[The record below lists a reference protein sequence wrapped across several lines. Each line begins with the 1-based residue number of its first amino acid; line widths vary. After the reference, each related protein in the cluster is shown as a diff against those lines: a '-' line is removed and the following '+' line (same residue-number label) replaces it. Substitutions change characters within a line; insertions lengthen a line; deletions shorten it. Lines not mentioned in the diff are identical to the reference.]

1 MNIDGKLDLFK
12 NFISENKL
20 GKNNVQSNINQ
31 SMVASPEQKL
41 LGMELPKES
50 LKERLKREKKE
61 KEMAAA
67 KKAAEVVNPNKDKKI
82 ERNPLALLKLF

>member
-1 MNIDGKLDLFK
+1 
-12 NFISENKL
+12 
-20 GKNNVQSNINQ
+20 
-31 SMVASPEQKL
+31 MVASPEQKL

-50 LKERLKREKKE
+50 MKERLKREKKE

-67 KKAAEVVNPNKDKKI
+67 KKATEAIDPNKGKKI

>member
-12 NFISENKL
+12 NFVSENKL

-50 LKERLKREKKE
+50 LQEKLKREKKE
-61 KEMAAA
+61 KEMKAA
-67 KKAAEVVNPNKDKKI
+67 KKAKEEIDPNKNKII
-82 ERNPLALLKLF
+82 ERNPLALLRLF